1 MSGREKI
8 VITDG
13 ELEAWK
19 ADTYNEYASQS
30 VNGKR
35 LRFRVN
41 MSGAYYITYGSDTLY
56 FGADLN
62 IAKRVWRDV

>member
-1 MSGREKI
+1 MSGRDKV
-8 VITDG
+8 VISAVDLG
-13 ELEAWK
+13 AWK

-41 MSGAYYITYGSDTLY
+41 MSGA
-56 FGADLN
+56 
-62 IAKRVWRDV
+62 